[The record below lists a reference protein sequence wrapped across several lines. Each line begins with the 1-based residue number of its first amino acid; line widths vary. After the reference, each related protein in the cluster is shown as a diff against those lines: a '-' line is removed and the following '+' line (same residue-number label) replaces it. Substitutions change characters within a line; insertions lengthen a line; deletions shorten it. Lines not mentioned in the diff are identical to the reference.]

1 MKKIT
6 LFVAAIAL
14 IFNVCVTAQTGQK
27 QADQTKNIPSNVMTV
42 IDRSCS
48 MCHYEKSQG
57 MAKMKV
63 NFSKWNEYSSDKIV
77 AKGKAVCD
85 EVSKNK
91 MPPKKFLENNPKAT
105 LSDAEKKLICD
116 WVGTLKSDK

>member
-6 LFVAAIAL
+6 LFVLAITL
-14 IFNVCVTAQTGQK
+14 IFTICVTAQTGQK
-27 QADQTKNIPSNVMTV
+27 QADQTKTIPTGVKTV
-42 IDRSCS
+42 LDRSCS
-48 MCHYEKSQG
+48 ACHSEKSQG

-85 EVSKNK
+85 EVSKNN
-91 MPPKKFLENNPKAT
+91 MPPKRFLTDNPAAV
-105 LSDAEKKLICD
+105 LSDTEKKLICD
-116 WVGTLKSDK
+116 WTGTLSSGK